1 MPPRRP
7 QNPHMALLPG
17 DSGTLLQLV
26 FDHAGEGISVFDAQ
40 MRLQAHNQRFLDCTD
55 LPAALAQPGTPL
67 IVLLRAMADA
77 GEFGP
82 FTDAA
87 SREADCQRRLTELQA
102 SPAQLTQRQR
112 PNGRTLEM
120 RRTPTPEGG
129 FVMLYADITLR
140 RAAEHALLHQ
150 QRMLDQVQQT
160 TGQGFWFIDTEQ
172 RTIDANPAMCRIL
185 GVERSALLGRT
196 IWEFVDN
203 ANSEVFR
210 RNVALR
216 EQGISNG
223 YEVTLRSADGLAVH
237 CINNASPLLDAL
249 GRPVGA
255 LGLFSNISALKK
267 AQAEVQLTGQ
277 LLAQKKHVLEVTLDS
292 LLQGVLSVD
301 GHGNINAWNRR
312 CLELLEVPA
321 SYMQTRPSF
330 LSLCRWQV
338 EHGLPEPQPLAW
350 PPRINPYQRVRHDGV
365 VLAVQT
371 HVATDGGIVHT
382 YTDITASALAER
394 ALRESES
401 RFRTLADG
409 APALIWLSDLDG
421 NAYWFNQCWLGVTGQ
436 TLEVELTRTW
446 ADRMHPDDLVRCREV
461 FEQAR
466 LSRQGYQIEFRLQ
479 AADGS
484 LVWIADHGVP
494 RFDSDGGFEGFV
506 VYGWDI
512 TARRQAE
519 AALLRAKEEAERANQ
534 AKSEFLSRMSHEL
547 RTPLNAVLGFAQL
560 LQTDIQDPL
569 SPQQEARVQE
579 LLRGGRHLLTLINDV
594 LDLARIEAGALQL
607 QLVTV
612 DMAEVVGD
620 CLRLVAPN
628 AEERRIR
635 LQVKPDAPGAC
646 RVQADPTRLRQVLLN
661 LLSNALKYNR
671 TGGSVTVTWQT
682 SANGHTVQLNVQ
694 DTGPGLSAAQQERL
708 FQPFERLEASQSAIE
723 GAGIGLALSK
733 WLVSLMQGD
742 MGVDSEP
749 GHGSRFWV
757 RLASADSITAELMT
771 QPSAPTH
778 SLSAPRR
785 STVLYIEDNAVNQLL
800 MEGMLARRP
809 GVRLLSAALPET
821 GLSMALQAQPELVL
835 LDIQLPGM
843 DGYEVLRRLRA
854 DVRTRHIPVVA
865 VSANAM
871 PDDLQQARNAGFT
884 DYVTK
889 PVDLA
894 ALLAAVS
901 RVLDSAESMQG

>member
-1 MPPRRP
+1 MSPQRP
-7 QNPHMALLPG
+7 QNPPMALLP
-17 DSGTLLQLV
+17 DNSGALLQLI
-26 FDHAGEGISVFDAQ
+26 FDHAGEGIGVFDAQ
-40 MRLQAHNQRFLDCTD
+40 MRLQARNQRFLDCTG
-55 LPAALAQPGTPL
+55 LPTTLAQPGTPL
-67 IVLLRAMADA
+67 ILLLRAMAKA
-77 GEFGP
+77 GEFGL
-82 FTDAA
+82 FTDSA
-87 SREADCQRRLTELQA
+87 SREADCQRRLAELQA
-102 SPAQLTQRQR
+102 SPARLTQRQR
-112 PNGRTLEM
+112 PNGHTLEE
-120 RRTPTPEGG
+120 RRSPTPDGG
-129 FVMLYADITLR
+129 FVLLFADISLR
-140 RAAEHALLHQ
+140 HAAEMLLLQQ

-160 TGQGFWFIDTEQ
+160 TAQGFWFIDVEQ
-172 RTIDANPAMCRIL
+172 RTTDANPAMCRML
-185 GVERSALLGRT
+185 GIERNALVGRT
-196 IWEFVDN
+196 IWEFVDG

-223 YEVTLRSADGLAVH
+223 YEITLRRADGLAVH
-237 CINNASPLLDAL
+237 CINNASPMLDAQGL
-249 GRPVGA
+249 YVGS
-255 LGLFSNISALKK
+255 LGLFSDIGTLKH
-267 AQAEVQLTGQ
+267 AQAEVHLTGQ
-277 LLAQKKHVLEVTLDS
+277 LLAQKTHVLEVTLDS
-292 LLQGVLSVD
+292 LLQGVMSVD
-301 GHGNINAWNRR
+301 AHGNINAWNRR

-330 LSLCRWQV
+330 LALCRWQV
-338 EHGLPEPQPLAW
+338 ERGLQAPQTLVW
-350 PPRINPYQRVRHDGV
+350 PTRASTYQRVRHDGV
-365 VLAVQT
+365 ELEVQT
-371 HVATDGGIVHT
+371 HVATDGGIVRT

-394 ALRESES
+394 ALRESET

-409 APALIWLSDLDG
+409 APALIWLSDLEG
-421 NAYWFNQCWLGVTGQ
+421 NADWFNQCWLSVTGQ
-436 TLEVELTRTW
+436 TLEVELSRTW
-446 ADRMHPDDLVRCREV
+446 ADRMHPDDLARCHEV
-461 FEQAR
+461 FDQAR
-466 LSRQGYQIEFRLQ
+466 LGRRGYQVEFRLQ

-494 RFDSDGGFEGFV
+494 RFGNDGGFEGFV

-512 TARRQAE
+512 TARQQAE
-519 AALLRAKEEAERANQ
+519 AALLKAKEEAERANQ

-560 LQTDIQDPL
+560 LSTDTRDPL
-569 SPQQEARVQE
+569 SPQQDARVQE

-594 LDLARIEAGALQL
+594 LDLSRIEAGALQL

-612 DMAEVVGD
+612 DIAELAGD

-635 LQVKPDAPGAC
+635 LQVKPGAPGAC

-661 LLSNALKYNR
+661 LLSNALKYNSA
-671 TGGSVTVTWQT
+671 GGSVTVAWQT
-682 SANGHTVQLNVQ
+682 SVDGRTVLLDVQ
-694 DTGPGLSAAQQERL
+694 DTGPGLSAAQQEKL
-708 FQPFERLEASQSAIE
+708 FQPFERLEAGQSAIE

-742 MGVDSEP
+742 MGVESEP

-757 RLASADSITAELMT
+757 RLASAGVKAAEPTA
-771 QPSAPTH
+771 QPGAPAP
-778 SLSAPRR
+778 LPAAPRR
-785 STVLYIEDNAVNQLL
+785 STVLYIEDNTVNQLL
-800 MEGMLARRP
+800 MEGMLAHRP
-809 GVRLLSAALPET
+809 GVRLLTAGLPKT

-854 DVRTRHIPVVA
+854 DPRTRHIPVVA

-871 PDDLQQARNAGFT
+871 QSDLEQARRAGFS

-901 RVLDSAESMQG
+901 RILDPGPSL